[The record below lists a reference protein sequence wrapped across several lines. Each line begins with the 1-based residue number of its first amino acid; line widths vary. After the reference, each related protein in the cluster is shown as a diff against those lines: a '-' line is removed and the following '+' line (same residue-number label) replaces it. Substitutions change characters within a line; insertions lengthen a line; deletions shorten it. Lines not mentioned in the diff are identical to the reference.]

1 MARRPAWAAQ
11 PLGCLAGIQYSNP
24 WRGFVHEYLKVETES
39 LPEK

>member
-1 MARRPAWAAQ
+1 MAHRPAWAAQ

-24 WRGFVHEYLKVETES
+24 WRGFAHEYLKVETES